1 MVALKPPNNSCYCKK
16 KIIAKKFQKLPNM
29 VTLVIRQKC
38 PIWSHWLFAKKLSN
52 LVTLVIR
59 QKLLPICPQRRRW

>member
-16 KIIAKKFQKLPNM
+16 NYCQEISEIAQYGHTGYSSKMPNL
-29 VTLVIRQKC
+29 VTLVIRQ
-38 PIWSHWLFAKKLSN
+38 KLSN